1 MSPLQVRPSRTRRE
15 RDTTPRMARHGSKG
29 ALTLASLPDDA
40 LQEIIAAFVE
50 ADSID
55 YLPRIDLPDF
65 EDVKGLGCTSKG
77 MRQQLHRLQPLVG
90 VQDLTAMQRSSHRPW
105 RVALLYE
112 GPLTDA
118 VLEQARQGRAHSIV
132 CTGMHNRTLAPA
144 MAGHVIPALLGA
156 GCSLLEFHLIFVDLG
171 NTWVSIFGEAAV
183 CSTAL
188 RSLSLDCCGLRGPLP
203 QLRLP
208 ALQRLDYDDND
219 LDGGLEPL
227 RGCTALVQLT
237 LSRNNLTGGLEA
249 LRSCTGLEL
258 LHLSDNYLTGTL
270 EPLRGCTK
278 LKDLRCSGNQL
289 TGGLDALGGC
299 TGLDTLLLDS
309 NFLTGGLEPLRRC
322 TALTELFVGDNQLM
336 GGLDALRGCTALR
349 RVSVEG
355 NRLLVP
361 SDEDKARLEAQCLV
375 FLS

>member
-1 MSPLQVRPSRTRRE
+1 
-15 RDTTPRMARHGSKG
+15 MARHGSKG

-55 YLPRIDLPDF
+55 YLPRVDLPGF

-90 VQDLTAMQRSSHRPW
+90 VKDPTVMQRSSHLPW

-132 CTGMHNRTLAPA
+132 CTGRHNRTLAPA

>member
-1 MSPLQVRPSRTRRE
+1 
-15 RDTTPRMARHGSKG
+15 MARHGSMG

-40 LQEIIAAFVE
+40 LHEIIAAFCD
-50 ADSID
+50 ADHID
-55 YLPRIDLPDF
+55 YLPRVDLPGF

-77 MRQQLHRLQPLVG
+77 MRQQLRRLQPLVG
-90 VQDLTAMQRSSHRPW
+90 VKDLTIMQRSSHRPW
-105 RVALLYE
+105 RVALLFE
-112 GPLTDA
+112 GPLIHA
-118 VLEQARQGRAHSIV
+118 VMEQALQGRVHSVV
-132 CTGMHNRTLAPA
+132 CTGRHNRALTPA
-144 MAGHVIPALLGA
+144 VAGHVIPALLGA

-188 RSLSLDCCGLRGPLP
+188 RSLSLDCCSLRGPLP

-208 ALQRLDYDDND
+208 ALQLLDYDDND

-227 RGCTALVQLT
+227 RGCTALLQLT

-249 LRSCTGLEL
+249 L
-258 LHLSDNYLTGTL
+258 
-270 EPLRGCTK
+270 
-278 LKDLRCSGNQL
+278 
-289 TGGLDALGGC
+289 GGC
-299 TGLDTLLLDS
+299 KGLDTLLLDS

-322 TALTELFVGDNQLM
+322 TALTELFIGDNQLT

-355 NRLLVP
+355 NRLVA